1 MTLFEIARLLFAL
14 IAVIGMIGLAAFA
27 AKRMGLAGANG
38 FQRARRLQLVETLAF
53 DQRRRA
59 AILRCDGREHLI
71 VLDASSVTVIDADI
85 PAPAA
90 APPTQ
95 APSMAPVNA
104 MLARLTPRPIDGAVR
119 LRAVGG
125 L

>member
-1 MTLFEIARLLFAL
+1 MTLLEIARLLFSL
-14 IAVIGMIGLAAFA
+14 IAVIGMIGLAALA
-27 AKRMGLAGANG
+27 AKRMGLAGVNG

-59 AILRCDGREHLI
+59 AILKCDGREHLI
-71 VLDASSVTVIDADI
+71 VLDGAGVTVIDRDI
-85 PAPAA
+85 PPAIVA
-90 APPTQ
+90 ASS
-95 APSMAPVNA
+95 PSPAGAFIDRFAAHGP
-104 MLARLTPRPIDGAVR
+104 DGAVR

>member
-1 MTLFEIARLLFAL
+1 MTLLDIARLVFSL
-14 IAVIGMIGLAAFA
+14 IAVIGMIGLAALA

-53 DQRRRA
+53 DQKRRA

-71 VLDASSVTVIDADI
+71 VLDGASVTVIDRDI
-85 PAPAA
+85 PAAMTAAERPASVSA
-90 APPTQ
+90 FVDRFAPR
-95 APSMAPVNA
+95 S
-104 MLARLTPRPIDGAVR
+104 DDSAVK
-119 LRAVGG
+119 LRAVGT

>member
-1 MTLFEIARLLFAL
+1 MTLLDIARLVFSL
-14 IAVIGMIGLAAFA
+14 IAVIGMIGLAALA

-53 DQRRRA
+53 DQKRRA

-71 VLDASSVTVIDADI
+71 VLDGASVTVVDRDI
-85 PAPAA
+85 PAAAAAEQPAA
-90 APPTQ
+90 VAALIDRFAPR
-95 APSMAPVNA
+95 S
-104 MLARLTPRPIDGAVR
+104 DDSAVK

>member
-1 MTLFEIARLLFAL
+1 MTAFDIVRLIFAL
-14 IAVIGMIGLAAFA
+14 AAVLGMIGLAALA

-38 FQRARRLQLVETLAF
+38 FQRARRLQLVETLAL

-59 AILRCDGREHLI
+59 AILKCDGREHLI
-71 VLDASSVTVIDADI
+71 VLDGGSVTLIDRDI
-85 PAPAA
+85 PPAA
-90 APPTQ
+90 ESVH
-95 APSMAPVNA
+95 APSPVNA
-104 MLARLTPRPIDGAVR
+104 FIDRFASRGADSAVK

>member
-1 MTLFEIARLLFAL
+1 MTLLDIARLVFAL
-14 IAVIGMIGLAAFA
+14 AAVIGMIGLAALA

-38 FQRARRLQLVETLAF
+38 FQRARRLHLVETLAF

-59 AILRCDGREHLI
+59 AILKCDGREHLI
-71 VLDASSVTVIDADI
+71 VLDNGSVTVIDRDI
-85 PAPAA
+85 PAASEGIH
-90 APPTQ
+90 APT
-95 APSMAPVNA
+95 PVNA
-104 MLARLTPRPIDGAVR
+104 FIDRFAPRGADSAVR

>member
-1 MTLFEIARLLFAL
+1 MTLLEIARLVFAL
-14 IAVIGMIGLAAFA
+14 AAVIGMIGLAALA

-59 AILRCDGREHLI
+59 AILKCDGREHLI
-71 VLDASSVTVIDADI
+71 MLDGASVTVIDRDI
-85 PAPAA
+85 PPVAQRAEAPAPVSA
-90 APPTQ
+90 LINRFAP
-95 APSMAPVNA
+95 
-104 MLARLTPRPIDGAVR
+104 RGHDDAVK

>member
-1 MTLFEIARLLFAL
+1 MTLLDIARLVFSL
-14 IAVIGMIGLAAFA
+14 IAVIGMIGLAALA
-27 AKRMGLAGANG
+27 ARRMGLAGANG

-53 DQRRRA
+53 DQKRRA

-71 VLDASSVTVIDADI
+71 VLDGASVTVVDRDI
-85 PAPAA
+85 PAA
-90 APPTQ
+90 APGADP
-95 APSMAPVNA
+95 PAPVA
-104 MLARLTPRPIDGAVR
+104 AFIDRFGPRAPDGAVR

>member
-1 MTLFEIARLLFAL
+1 MTLLEIVRLVFAL
-14 IAVIGMIGLAAFA
+14 AAVIGMIGLAALA

-53 DQRRRA
+53 DQKRRA
-59 AILRCDGREHLI
+59 AILKCDGREHLI
-71 VLDASSVTVIDADI
+71 VLDGASVTVIDRDI
-85 PAPAA
+85 PPAA
-90 APPTQ
+90 APIDQ
-95 APSMAPVNA
+95 AAPVA
-104 MLARLTPRPIDGAVR
+104 AFIERFAPRAADGAVK

>member
-1 MTLFEIARLLFAL
+1 MTLLEIARLVFAL
-14 IAVIGMIGLAAFA
+14 AAVIGMIGLAALA
-27 AKRMGLAGANG
+27 AKRLGLAGANG

-53 DQRRRA
+53 DQKRRA

-71 VLDASSVTVIDADI
+71 VLDAGSVTVIDADI
-85 PAPAA
+85 PAA
-90 APPTQ
+90 APIDA
-95 APSMAPVNA
+95 APAPVNA
-104 MLARLTPRPIDGAVR
+104 FLDRLAPRPMDGAVR

>member
-1 MTLFEIARLLFAL
+1 MTLLEIARLVFAL
-14 IAVIGMIGLAAFA
+14 AAVIGMIGLAALA
-27 AKRMGLAGANG
+27 AKRLGLAGANG

-53 DQRRRA
+53 DQKRRA

-71 VLDASSVTVIDADI
+71 VLDGGSVTVVDRDI
-85 PAPAA
+85 PPASIVETAP
-90 APPTQ
+90 
-95 APSMAPVNA
+95 APVNA
-104 MLARLTPRPIDGAVR
+104 FLDKIQRRGPDGAVR

>member
-1 MTLFEIARLLFAL
+1 MTLFEIARLAFAL
-14 IAVIGMIGLAAFA
+14 IAVIGMIGLAALA
-27 AKRMGLAGANG
+27 AKRLGLAGANG
-38 FQRARRLQLVETLAF
+38 FQRSRRLHLVETLAF

-71 VLDASSVTVIDADI
+71 VMDNASVTVIAADI

-90 APPTQ
+90 GSLAE
-95 APSMAPVNA
+95 APSLAPVSA
-104 MLARLTPRPIDGAVR
+104 ILERFSPRPTDGAVR